1 MHHTH
6 PPTLHL
12 SPPQCLWQNIFALL
26 FVCAW
31 VCVLWSAFISLQTC
45 KHIRSVFQWMCT
57 YTRTHSFVDTE
68 VHKCMAKCAGVCDIC
83 MHDVCVPMRYVWRA
97 IWSSLPCHGPC
108 EVLSAWPLRS
118 PVATEGLLHSTSSP
132 GSRPQKRKFG
142 SLKWRGCSRAI
153 YRALY
158 RSSATHDIPYEK
170 QCVWGACG
178 VVCVWVL
185 GVEGGGGVSVRVYV
199 NACAFTRKCRL

>member
-1 MHHTH
+1 MRLNECAHTH
-6 PPTLHL
+6 AH
-12 SPPQCLWQNIFALL
+12 
-26 FVCAW
+26 
-31 VCVLWSAFISLQTC
+31 
-45 KHIRSVFQWMCT
+45 
-57 YTRTHSFVDTE
+57 THSFVVTE
-68 VHKCMAKCAGVCDIC
+68 VHKCVAKCAGVCDIC
-83 MHDVCVPMRYVWRA
+83 MHDVCVCVPMRCVWRA
-97 IWSSLPCHGPC
+97 IWSPLPCHGPC

-170 QCVWGACG
+170 QCVCGACG
-178 VVCVWVL
+178 VVCVSV
-185 GVEGGGGVSVRVYV
+185 GG
-199 NACAFTRKCRL
+199 

>member
-6 PPTLHL
+6 PPTHCLPLREYSCTVRHGCVRCDLHL
-12 SPPQCLWQNIFALL
+12 SPCKHKNMLG
-26 FVCAW
+26 VCFNECAPTYTLVYLCGYGSAW
-31 VCVLWSAFISLQTC
+31 VLGKMHWCMEA
-45 KHIRSVFQWMCT
+45 
-57 YTRTHSFVDTE
+57 YTRTR
-68 VHKCMAKCAGVCDIC
+68 C
-83 MHDVCVPMRYVWRA
+83 VCVWGLSVPMWCVWRA
-97 IWSSLPCHGPC
+97 IWSPLPCRGPC
-108 EVLSAWPLRS
+108 EVLSAWPLWS

-158 RSSATHDIPYEK
+158 RSSATHDIPYEN
-170 QCVWGACG
+170 QCVCGACG

-185 GVEGGGGVSVRVYV
+185 GVDGGTVGG
-199 NACAFTRKCRL
+199 